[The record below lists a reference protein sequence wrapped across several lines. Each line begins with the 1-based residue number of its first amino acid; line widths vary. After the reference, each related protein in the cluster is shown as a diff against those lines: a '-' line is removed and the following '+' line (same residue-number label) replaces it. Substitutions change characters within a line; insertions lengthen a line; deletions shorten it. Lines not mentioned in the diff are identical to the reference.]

1 MSTGKKV
8 AALGWKPLNFAVSG
22 ATLLALRSQLGN
34 GHKPLSDILIR
45 DLTAHRTLGLRLALN
60 EQPEVAIVAVTHAL
74 SAQIFYRGA
83 DAHVLDIRPVSTV
96 LASHADGIEDTKAG
110 KAWAD
115 WPRPLGGADA
125 TQRVRS
131 FGYACSAVVRKKEP
145 QCVDHF
151 DSLLRFRNSLF
162 VRIVSLVV
170 CVGNCRRS
178 ACSTEVSCSETD
190 PHRPKT
196 AKFPVK
202 FPVTRETAWR
212 QVRSALRRQGGSLV
226 RTATFRLTERLSL
239 GRSAVQPLCGTVIEP
254 KGTSGP
260 PVWRA
265 VRRDPV

>member
-1 MSTGKKV
+1 ME
-8 AALGWKPLNFAVSG
+8 APQF
-22 ATLLALRSQLGN
+22 RSQRSDAASSTQPAWERSQAAV
-34 GHKPLSDILIR
+34 GHPDPRPHRAPHPRASPCLERATGGRHRGRHPCAISANLLSR
-45 DLTAHRTLGLRLALN
+45 CGRSRSRYPSGQHGAGLACGW
-60 EQPEVAIVAVTHAL
+60 
-74 SAQIFYRGA
+74 YRG
-83 DAHVLDIRPVSTV
+83 HESGEGMGG
-96 LASHADGIEDTKAG
+96 S
-110 KAWAD
+110 
-115 WPRPLGGADA
+115 PRPLGGADA
-125 TQRVRS
+125 AQRVRS

-162 VRIVSLVV
+162 VRIVSLLV